1 MPRATVDREFEMDFA
16 HYLKHWKAAVL
27 IYLAISILTDI
38 LCYFLNFDG
47 VFYKGRFFSV
57 TVAGPVGALSFLAYL
72 LYLKREEN
80 RSH

>member
-1 MPRATVDREFEMDFA
+1 MDFA

-38 LCYFLNFDG
+38 LCYFFNFDG

>member
-1 MPRATVDREFEMDFA
+1 MDFA

-72 LYLKREEN
+72 LYLKTRGKPVALKAN
-80 RSH
+80 MGLQVV

>member
-1 MPRATVDREFEMDFA
+1 MDFA

-47 VFYKGRFFSV
+47 VFYKGRFFFGYRRRTCRGFVFSCV
-57 TVAGPVGALSFLAYL
+57 SAVFETRGKPVA
-72 LYLKREEN
+72 LKVN
-80 RSH
+80 MGLQAV

>member
-1 MPRATVDREFEMDFA
+1 MDFA

-57 TVAGPVGALSFLAYL
+57 TVAGPVGALSFFYVSAVFETRGKPVA
-72 LYLKREEN
+72 LKAN
-80 RSH
+80 MGLQAV

>member
-1 MPRATVDREFEMDFA
+1 MDFA

-57 TVAGPVGALSFLAYL
+57 TVAGPVGGFVFSCVSAVFETRGKPVALKANMGLQAV
-72 LYLKREEN
+72 
-80 RSH
+80 